1 MNCEGAENARLRAAA
16 KLHPSEIHT
25 STFLRSILGYLVY
38 EVWTEPHITKLICQ
52 RDGELL
58 ACESDNDGFLK
69 VLCTRQSLV
78 RAILTLSH
86 LRELSPRER
95 SYLLERIPAPWKR

>member
-38 EVWTEPHITKLICQ
+38 EVWTEPHITKLVCQ
-52 RDGELL
+52 TNGELL
-58 ACESDNDGFLK
+58 ARESDSDGFLK
-69 VLCTRQSLV
+69 ILCTRKSLV
-78 RAILTLSH
+78 RAILALSQ
-86 LRELSPRER
+86 LQGLSPRER
-95 SYLLERIPAPWKR
+95 SYLLERIPAPQSR